1 MMFDQMKQM
10 KQLMGM
16 LGNLGDMKEKAE
28 QIQQELA
35 RRTVE
40 AEAGAGAVRVVMSGT
55 FAVRE
60 VRIDPTMVSVLAGEG
75 TDEDRQMIEELLV
88 AAYNAALEKAQALAR
103 EQMSQL
109 TGGLNLPE
117 GFDATM

>member
-1 MMFDQMKQM
+1 MKQM

-28 QIQQELA
+28 QIKAELA
-35 RRTVE
+35 KRTVE

-55 FAVRE
+55 FAVRQ
-60 VRIDPTMVSVLAGEG
+60 VHIDPSMVSVLAGEG

-88 AAYNAALEKAQALAR
+88 AAFNAAFEKAQALAG
-103 EQMSQL
+103 EQMAQL

-117 GFDATM
+117 GFDPNL